1 MDFIRYAERAASL
14 VNADLPD
21 EAALHEHLADRTWL
35 HRSVTPAD
43 MPALQSFQAELRPVF
58 EASDVDDVRLVVG
71 ALNDLL
77 ASHPVTPM
85 ISDHDPANLHMHVTN
100 RASSVAELLVAE
112 SLMGLANLVCDL
124 GATRLGICSEP
135 RCDKVF
141 VDTSPNQSRR
151 YCSDRCSSR
160 ANVAA
165 FRARQ
170 KAGRAST
177 ALDVE
182 PEAAAR

>member
-21 EAALHEHLADRTWL
+21 EAALHEHLADRAWL
-35 HRSVTPAD
+35 HSSVEAAD
-43 MPALQSFQAELRPVF
+43 VPSLRSFQAELRPVF
-58 EASDVDDVRLVVG
+58 EASDVDDVPLVVG
-71 ALNDLL
+71 SLNDLL

-85 ISDHDPANLHMHVTN
+85 ISDHDPARLHMHVTN
-100 RASSVAELLVAE
+100 RASSVAELLIAE

-124 GATRLGICSEP
+124 GATRLGICSEA
-135 RCDKVF
+135 RCDHVF
-141 VDTSPNQSRR
+141 VDTSPNQTRR

-170 KAGRAST
+170 KA
-177 ALDVE
+177 
-182 PEAAAR
+182 AAAS